1 MVVSYDKLWK
11 KLIDLK
17 MNKTDF
23 RKKVGISSSTL
34 AKMGKNETI
43 SMDIILKICSSLN
56 CDISDIMETIQK

>member
-34 AKMGKNETI
+34 AKMGKNETV

>member
-23 RKKVGISSSTL
+23 RKKIGISSSTL
-34 AKMGKNETI
+34 AKMGKNETV